1 MTASIVTITSK
12 TNRGQDVQLIMYVAV
27 TDKPGGCI
35 DELTCG
41 NTKFHPFF
49 KFMILVEPWSTVIVM

>member
-1 MTASIVTITSK
+1 MTASIVSITSK

-49 KFMILVEPWSTVIVM
+49 KLMILV